1 MSADASVSSTTE
13 HSVGSVSSTAT
24 PVHQDASAG
33 GEPSGAHGT
42 LPGGAYLAI
51 APTQRVQSSDEAR
64 RAEQNKQAATVK
76 YFSRLSEAEWDH
88 VTNSITFARFLQLRW
103 RACER
108 LPYGCSAGDRH
119 PCVVASV
126 GKHEF
131 GPTCRAGQPDH
142 AAEAV
147 ACGSRGRVFRHSRR
161 ACAVAYI
168 PVARR
173 GPYDG
178 ASPHIRVPSTWG
190 RVPCVCQSCFAS
202 MHTQRLVE
210 APVAVSASVC
220 VGVDVCLRAYACVQV
235 VGAARAHA
243 RRESLRTYPTVNKT
257 ILYSESYPSTVIEV
271 CARLVRRES
280 RYKGVT
286 VAGRMSS
293 PYGRCRTASLWR

>member
-1 MSADASVSSTTE
+1 MSADASVSSTTA

-64 RAEQNKQAATVK
+64 RAEQ
-76 YFSRLSEAEWDH
+76 YSSRPRLSEAEWDG
-88 VTNSITFARFLQLRW
+88 VTNSITFARLLQGLRW

-178 ASPHIRVPSTWG
+178 TSPHIRVPSTWG
-190 RVPCVCQSCFAS
+190 SRALCVPILFCQ
-202 MHTQRLVE
+202 H
-210 APVAVSASVC
+210 
-220 VGVDVCLRAYACVQV
+220 
-235 VGAARAHA
+235 AHA
-243 RRESLRTYPTVNKT
+243 SA
-257 ILYSESYPSTVIEV
+257 
-271 CARLVRRES
+271 C
-280 RYKGVT
+280 
-286 VAGRMSS
+286 
-293 PYGRCRTASLWR
+293 